1 MPDPGS
7 GDVGVFAESVATPLL
22 VLHTVLAAAA
32 LGAATH
38 AVLWLRRHV
47 RDGAK
52 VRAVRRFGA
61 ITAALVAATFAVG
74 LLLYPAYRTRVRH
87 EYLDHPAAIAAD
99 VASRQAARASVRG
112 AVAVGPTVAPDAV
125 DAAVARGARTARWFD
140 VKEYLGLIALL
151 AALALALILRAWSA
165 EAARAV
171 GGVVVAL
178 AVVVAV
184 CAWLTAIIGVV
195 TTSVRAV

>member
-1 MPDPGS
+1 MPGPGS
-7 GDVGVFAESVATPLL
+7 GDVGVFAEGVATPLL

-47 RDGAK
+47 RDGAR

-61 ITAALVAATFAVG
+61 ITAALMAATFAVG

-87 EYLDHPAAIAAD
+87 EFLDHPPAIAAD
-99 VASRQAARASVRG
+99 VASRQAARAAVRG
-112 AVAVGPTVAPDAV
+112 QASPDAAAA
-125 DAAVARGARTARWFD
+125 AAVDDAIAHGARTARWFD

-165 EAARAV
+165 EAARAL
-171 GGVVVAL
+171 GGVVIAL
-178 AVVVAV
+178 AVVVAL
-184 CAWLTAIIGVV
+184 CAWATAIIGVV